1 MQGTQRL
8 ARPKHSIGKLPKF
21 SLRLL
26 LGQSFVLISK

>member
-21 SLRLL
+21 SLKAIFGENVCLN
-26 LGQSFVLISK
+26 